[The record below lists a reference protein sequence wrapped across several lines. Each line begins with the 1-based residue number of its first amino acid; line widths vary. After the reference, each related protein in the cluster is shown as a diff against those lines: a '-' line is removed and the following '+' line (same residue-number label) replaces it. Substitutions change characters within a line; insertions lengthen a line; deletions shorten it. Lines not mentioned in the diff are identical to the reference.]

1 MHYITRATPGSGGDF
16 GRSMMQIMHRR
27 EDGRDTI
34 SVAGGVAAP
43 RVLTPLT
50 GGYNMPLLN
59 GGRGMMAE
67 VKYVCSDCGR
77 EAAAPGECADCRKA
91 LVATCAECGNPVVGE
106 QVRGE

>member
-1 MHYITRATPGSGGDF
+1 
-16 GRSMMQIMHRR
+16 
-27 EDGRDTI
+27 
-34 SVAGGVAAP
+34 
-43 RVLTPLT
+43 
-50 GGYNMPLLN
+50 MPLLN